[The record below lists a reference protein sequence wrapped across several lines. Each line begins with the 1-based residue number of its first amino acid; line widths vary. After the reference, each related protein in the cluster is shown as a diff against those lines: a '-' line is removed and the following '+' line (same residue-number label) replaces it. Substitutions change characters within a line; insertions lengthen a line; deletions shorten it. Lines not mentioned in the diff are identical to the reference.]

1 MLWLGIF
8 FVAAALFCG
17 VWYWFSRRHT
27 RSKAVQVLRWI
38 EAALAG
44 QGHALGV
51 RWTSPWQF
59 KVPLRLTSG
68 VFHRAWIT
76 VEFSPCEMPINWIVS
91 KLRNQQ
97 DTITFQADLDFLPSF
112 SLDVHNFRWFAR
124 SSRKTDLGSS
134 HWTFQQSGPFV
145 ISTRMNWQ
153 KEITSAMMS
162 LTSTNNREF
171 MSISFRRRSPH
182 FSATMPLESISPT
195 SPTRSYM
202 FDSVRELA
210 ANSSASLF

>member
-1 MLWLGIF
+1 MLWLG
-8 FVAAALFCG
+8 VYLVVVALFCA
-17 VWYWFSRRHT
+17 VWYWLFRRHN
-27 RSKAVQVLRWI
+27 RMKAVQVVRWI

-44 QGHALGV
+44 QGHVLGM
-51 RWTSPWQF
+51 RWTTPRQF

-76 VEFSPCEMPINWIVS
+76 VEFCPSEMPINWIVS

-124 SSRKTDLGSS
+124 SSRKTDLGNCQ
-134 HWTFQQSGPFV
+134 WTFQQSGPFV

-153 KEITSAMMS
+153 REITAAMTS
-162 LTSTNNREF
+162 LTSNNNREF
-171 MSISFRRRSPH
+171 LNITFRRQSPH

-210 ANSSASLF
+210 ASSSASLF

>member
-8 FVAAALFCG
+8 FVAAAVFSAA
-17 VWYWFSRRHT
+17 WYWFSRRHT

-44 QGHALGV
+44 QGHVLGM

-76 VEFSPCEMPINWIVS
+76 VEFSRCEMPINWIVS

-97 DTITFQADLDFLPSF
+97 ETITFQGDLGFPPSF

-171 MSISFRRRSPH
+171 MNISFRRRSPH
-182 FSATMPLESISPT
+182 FSATMPLESISPA

-210 ANSSASLF
+210 ASSSASLF

>member
-8 FVAAALFCG
+8 FVAASVFCA
-17 VWYWFSRRHT
+17 VWYWVSRRRT
-27 RSKAVQVLRWI
+27 RSKAVQVVGWI

-44 QGHALGV
+44 QGHVLGM
-51 RWTSPWQF
+51 RGTSPREI
-59 KVPLRLTSG
+59 KGALRGTVG
-68 VFHRAWIT
+68 GFHRAWVPVGFCT
-76 VEFSPCEMPINWIVS
+76 CEMPINWIVS

-124 SSRKTDLGSS
+124 SSRKTDLTSS
-134 HWTFQQSGPFV
+134 RWTFQQSGPFV

-162 LTSTNNREF
+162 LTNTNNR
-171 MSISFRRRSPH
+171 
-182 FSATMPLESISPT
+182 
-195 SPTRSYM
+195 
-202 FDSVRELA
+202 
-210 ANSSASLF
+210 